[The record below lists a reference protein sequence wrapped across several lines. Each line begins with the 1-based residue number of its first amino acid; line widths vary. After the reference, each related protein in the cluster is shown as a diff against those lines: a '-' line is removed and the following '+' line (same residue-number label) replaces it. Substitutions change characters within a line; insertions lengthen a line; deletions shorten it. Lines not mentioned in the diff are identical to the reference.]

1 VSGHHDLGGTQTGA
15 PISREEHAVL
25 PWELRVDALMR
36 LLSDPNRPGGA
47 LMTVDELR
55 RGIEALSPEAYR
67 SLGYYEK
74 WLQSMIAIMTEKGV
88 IDPGALELRLAEVE
102 REHADEHAH
111 EHAEKPSHDA
121 AL

>member
-1 VSGHHDLGGTQTGA
+1 MSDHHDLGGTQTKT

-36 LLSDPNRPGGA
+36 LLSDPNRPGGP
-47 LMTVDELR
+47 LMSVDELR

-74 WLQSMIAIMTEKGV
+74 WLQSMIAIMAEKGV
-88 IDPGALELRLAEVE
+88 IDRGALERRLADVE
-102 REHADEHAH
+102 REHEREHERAHAGEAH
-111 EHAEKPSHDA
+111 E
-121 AL
+121 